1 MHSCEETAVS
11 RQGPAFSLSGPVKLL
26 LALDMA
32 LSLAVMLWPAQ
43 LERFILFDGSFGNW
57 PLGIYTLV
65 SAGFVFPGIMEL
77 FFGLFCTVFF
87 AQRIKND
94 LRTAAFWIFMTV
106 SVAAA
111 GLLLALCQFKSEMAL
126 GPAQIWAMIGA
137 LWHLARVESWQLFGA
152 GTVKARTMIIVLAVI
167 SLVPPLLSGAT
178 VFFLLVAL
186 FAFVAG
192 YCLIRL
198 LEWHDRVR
206 AKPSVP
212 GGGSGKSSFIEF

>member
-1 MHSCEETAVS
+1 MQSSEEPTVS

-26 LALDMA
+26 LALDLA
-32 LSLAVMLWPAQ
+32 LSLAVMLGPSQ
-43 LERFILFDGSFGNW
+43 LAGFILFDSSFGNW

-65 SAGFVFPGIMEL
+65 SAGFVFPGIMDL
-77 FFGLFCTVFF
+77 LFGLFCAVFF

-94 LRTAAFWIFMTV
+94 LRTAAFWLFMTV
-106 SVAAA
+106 SVAAV
-111 GLLLALCQFKSEMAL
+111 GLLLALCQFKLRMPL
-126 GPAQIWAMIGA
+126 GPAQVWAMIGA
-137 LWHLARVESWQLFGA
+137 LWHLARVESWQFFGA
-152 GTVKARTMIIVLAVI
+152 GTVKARTMITVLAVI

-178 VFFLLVAL
+178 FFLLLVAA

-198 LEWHDRVR
+198 LEWHDRVQ
-206 AKPSVP
+206 AKPSTS